1 MAKRDRSQRAGE
13 TSLGKSAPCTS
24 RGDFKIP
31 NVIPKRATRKRN
43 SGSYCSDWR
52 LRVEYGQMSLL
63 QLEGEWAQV
72 CLASCLESTAPEG
85 VESALPFSACGHIG
99 SLDGLEQLPDL
110 MPLLLLNKSTDL
122 GEPCSG
128 PQFHPL

>member
-1 MAKRDRSQRAGE
+1 MAKRDQSQGAGE
-13 TSLGKSAPCTS
+13 TSPSG
-24 RGDFKIP
+24 GDLKIP
-31 NVIPKRATRKRN
+31 NVIPKRATGKRN

-52 LRVEYGQMSLL
+52 LRVEYGQISLL
-63 QLEGEWAQV
+63 LLEGEWARV

-85 VESALPFSACGHIG
+85 MESALPFSACGHIG
-99 SLDGLEQLPDL
+99 SLDELEQFPDL
-110 MPLLLLNKSTDL
+110 TPLLLLNRSTDL